1 MSRTHMTI
9 QDLFFCI
16 DHRYVNM
23 SLVENKDT
31 IHITI
36 IDTPISDTY
45 VDKAKHTQD

>member
-16 DHRYVNM
+16 EHRYVNM

-36 IDTPISDTY
+36 IDTSINDIY
-45 VDKAKHTQD
+45 VDKDKHTQD